1 LPVRHFVDRGASLK
15 GFRQQLGPAGNPGRI
30 YPDSPGIAWGY
41 EAARVHHQISKNRT
55 KFIEIKIGVV
65 REERTGYGLGVG
77 VRSELGHR
85 SLSHGGEVSGFTS
98 ENVIFPDERVAVV
111 VLTNLD
117 ATDASGAIAKG
128 IARLLLATSAE
139 GIGQS

>member
-1 LPVRHFVDRGASLK
+1 
-15 GFRQQLGPAGNPGRI
+15 
-30 YPDSPGIAWGY
+30 
-41 EAARVHHQISKNRT
+41 
-55 KFIEIKIGVV
+55 
-65 REERTGYGLGVG
+65 
-77 VRSELGHR
+77 
-85 SLSHGGEVSGFTS
+85 LSHGGEVSGFTS